1 MSDYY
6 LILKSFN
13 LFFTSIADISRII
26 ILKDNAD
33 CDSICASLAYKLLY
47 E

>member
-1 MSDYY
+1 MTDMP
-6 LILKSFN
+6 KV
-13 LFFTSIADISRII
+13 I

-33 CDSICASLAYKLLY
+33 CDSVCASLGYKLLY